1 MLKPLFHYNLS
12 SFCSR
17 YDISQEYVLDK
28 CLQRYPQLDV
38 KSDLLIF
45 ICEVDLLTL
54 LGLGTFNDIP
64 VDDLRRESYIKLL
77 PI

>member
-1 MLKPLFHYNLS
+1 M
-12 SFCSR
+12 
-17 YDISQEYVLDK
+17 LDK